1 MILNTEKERI
11 DSGFFLH
18 QAEVKKK
25 KEKVDKRRKEE
36 DKSKS
41 ASIELGAMFEMD
53 SFESSDD
60 DFIYPQKRI
69 EVKQKYFIHLLKT
82 PHMSVLLKLDRR
94 ERSYKHVA
102 NYSRR

>member
-53 SFESSDD
+53 SFESESNFSSNSSDE
-60 DFIYPQKRI
+60 DFIYPQKKNRG
-69 EVKQKYFIHLLKT
+69 
-82 PHMSVLLKLDRR
+82 
-94 ERSYKHVA
+94 
-102 NYSRR
+102 

>member
-1 MILNTEKERI
+1 MYLFLPSTFKYLAPSRLCDFEYRKERI
-11 DSGFFLH
+11 DNGVFLH

-53 SFESSDD
+53 SFESESNFSSNSSDE
-60 DFIYPQKRI
+60 DFIYSQKKKRG
-69 EVKQKYFIHLLKT
+69 
-82 PHMSVLLKLDRR
+82 
-94 ERSYKHVA
+94 
-102 NYSRR
+102 

>member
-25 KEKVDKRRKEE
+25 NEKVDKRRKEE

-41 ASIELGAMFEMD
+41 ASI
-53 SFESSDD
+53 
-60 DFIYPQKRI
+60 
-69 EVKQKYFIHLLKT
+69 
-82 PHMSVLLKLDRR
+82 
-94 ERSYKHVA
+94 
-102 NYSRR
+102 